1 MKGKT
6 KMLNHPIAWHRH
18 HSRRRTM
25 RLEAFLAALPDAALV
40 ALTTASVILWMLGVA
55 T

>member
-1 MKGKT
+1 MSHT
-6 KMLNHPIAWHRH
+6 TLAWHRH
-18 HSRRRTM
+18 HRRRRTM
-25 RLEAFLAALPDAALV
+25 RLEAFLAALPDTALV

>member
-1 MKGKT
+1 
-6 KMLNHPIAWHRH
+6 MLNHPIAWHRH
-18 HSRRRTM
+18 HRRRRTM

-40 ALTTASVILWMLGVA
+40 ALTAGSIIIWMLSVA

>member
-6 KMLNHPIAWHRH
+6 KMLNHPLAWHRH
-18 HSRRRTM
+18 HSRRRTV
-25 RLEAFLAALPDAALV
+25 RLEAFLAALPDTALV
-40 ALTTASVILWMLGVA
+40 ALVAGSVIIWMLTVA

>member
-1 MKGKT
+1 M
-6 KMLNHPIAWHRH
+6 MLDHKLAWHRH
-18 HSRRRTM
+18 HRRRQTI

-40 ALTTASVILWMLGVA
+40 ALTTGSVIVWMLSVA

>member
-1 MKGKT
+1 MSHT
-6 KMLNHPIAWHRH
+6 TLAWHRH
-18 HSRRRTM
+18 HRRRRTM

-40 ALTTASVILWMLGVA
+40 ALTTASVIIWMLGVA

>member
-1 MKGKT
+1 MP
-6 KMLNHPIAWHRH
+6 NHPLAWHRH
-18 HSRRRTM
+18 HSRRRTL

-40 ALTTASVILWMLGVA
+40 ALPTGSVLLWMLGLA